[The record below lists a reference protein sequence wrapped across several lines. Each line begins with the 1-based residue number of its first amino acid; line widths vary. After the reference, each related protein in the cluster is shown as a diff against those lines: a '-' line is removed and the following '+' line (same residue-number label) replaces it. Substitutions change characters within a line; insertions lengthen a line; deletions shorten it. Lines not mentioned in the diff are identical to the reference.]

1 MTLQKAPLVDGKVC
15 LHATSHC
22 PSNYIVTAR
31 KRSLGQGNV
40 FTPICDSFCSGEGVP
55 SLGGGEGAILGE
67 GGLPSLGGSMK
78 RGAVEGDTV
87 KGEGAVKKPPLV
99 NKRAVRILL
108 ECFLVSM

>member
-55 SLGGGEGAILGE
+55 SLGGGEGAILG
-67 GGLPSLGGSMK
+67 GGLPSLG
-78 RGAVEGDTV
+78 V
-87 KGEGAVKKPPLV
+87 P
-99 NKRAVRILL
+99 
-108 ECFLVSM
+108 